1 MISANDPLVRATKTK
16 QKLQHNNKLNCGG
29 KSVLSQNYKAL
40 VKKSEDDPN
49 NWAVIPVNGL
59 KI

>member
-1 MISANDPLVRATKTK
+1 MIVDNPLVRAMKTK

-40 VKKSEDDPN
+40 VKKSEDDPV
-49 NWAVIPVNGL
+49 NWDPIPVNGL
-59 KI
+59 KT